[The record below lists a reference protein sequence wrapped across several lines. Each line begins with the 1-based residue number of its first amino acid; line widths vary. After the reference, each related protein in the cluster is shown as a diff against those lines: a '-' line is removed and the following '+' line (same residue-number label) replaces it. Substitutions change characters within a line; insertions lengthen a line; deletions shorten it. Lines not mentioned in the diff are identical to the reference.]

1 MKITKEEL
9 KTIIKEEIE
18 NTLKESREDHIKGI
32 SEKIGKLQDALAN
45 VTKAIANEEEA
56 ANGDDMI
63 LQDIRSTNS
72 YFAKQQE
79 QWNLTDKISVL
90 VKQLRQL
97 QDAPEGKGN
106 VGQLARGD

>member
-106 VGQLARGD
+106 VGQLERGD